1 MSLHEKN
8 QSWKLRELPGTN
20 APTFVSLTF
29 YLYFLV
35 SSSIACNTNNQQIGM
50 EKEKSKGLSLRKKG
64 GRGAKSVKP
73 VIGPPRQ
80 VPMPPMPGA
89 KLAPPSGPPQ
99 LRSRDKEKVA
109 DMVKRRMSTR
119 FPLPGEQGGAI
130 ITTMPSIPDVPSIPA
145 GIGAKLPVPAETQ
158 GPGVKVDLEIF
169 RTKNF
174 NPEHFIATVLSNASD
189 EEIRDYQRRL
199 KELRNRTSTD
209 LQKNVFVNR
218 TQFILISKEIDKL
231 KSEMRILRG
240 LLNDLHNTTNS
251 LKTDSENSL
260 TTTDAKSRKASNRSS
275 VADLTVLHINQLQAL
290 WKTVEGAQKFLPSV
304 PGRHIILES
313 REWVELNGANW
324 KPRRIVHMVLLN
336 DHLLVATVKKKR
348 TDNPNSSSSSGP
360 ASKTVA
366 ERCWPLAEIE
376 MVDLSPSDAANIST
390 RKGHVVNAINLRVGT
405 ESFVYRNE
413 AMAKKTELLR
423 QFKKSAD
430 ELRKALRAES
440 EDNLRRRDSMTF
452 LAGRDPKLLEKG
464 DLLNSLSAHG
474 STHTLFT
481 VEGQTRNLRWVET
494 QMDEL
499 DEKIAHRKFE
509 EAVISVERLRLLAQ
523 SLQKN
528 NALVA
533 ELINFKLDER
543 ASRLASII
551 TNDLTENPATK
562 SLVKANVQW
571 LVRLDFE
578 DRAREA
584 FLEAKSEVIKKRT
597 RQVRFEGDV
606 PLYIS
611 QVALVQF
618 TLIKNTVEI
627 YNSCFEYRLASAL
640 VKWAKEHVLGYVEL
654 LERQVQTVQ
663 GDSKVW
669 KDCVEITRLHSTMLV
684 DCGLDFK
691 ELKNPPIGMKKN
703 PGDEQEVVGLGLK

>member
-1 MSLHEKN
+1 MD
-8 QSWKLRELPGTN
+8 
-20 APTFVSLTF
+20 
-29 YLYFLV
+29 
-35 SSSIACNTNNQQIGM
+35 
-50 EKEKSKGLSLRKKG
+50 KERSKGLSLRKKSGKG
-64 GRGAKSVKP
+64 GKSTKP
-73 VIGPPRQ
+73 IIGPPRQ

-89 KLAPPSGPPQ
+89 KLDTTPSIPLQ
-99 LRSRDKEKVA
+99 VRSRDKEKVA
-109 DMVKRRMSTR
+109 DLVKRRMSTR
-119 FPLPGEQGGAI
+119 FPLPVEGVGKLPPMPTIPA
-130 ITTMPSIPDVPSIPA
+130 MPSINA
-145 GIGAKLPVPAETQ
+145 GAGAKLPVKST
-158 GPGVKVDLEIF
+158 VRNDVDLDLNMF
-169 RTKNF
+169 RDPAF
-174 NPEHFIATVLSNASD
+174 NPDTFVTTVLANASD
-189 EEIRDYQRRL
+189 EEIKDYQRRL
-199 KELRNRTSTD
+199 KEIRNRTSSD

-231 KSEMRILRG
+231 KTEMRALRS
-240 LLNDLHNTTNS
+240 LLTDLHNTTSS
-251 LKTDSENSL
+251 LKTDSENSMSNS
-260 TTTDAKSRKASNRSS
+260 DIKSRKAANRSS
-275 VADLTVLHINQLQAL
+275 VADLTALHMSHLQAL
-290 WKTVEGAQKFLPSV
+290 WKQVEGAQKFLPSV

-313 REWVELNGANW
+313 RHWIELNAATW

-336 DHLLVATVKKKR
+336 DHLLIATVKKKR
-348 TDNPNSSSSSGP
+348 QENGNS
-360 ASKTVA
+360 ASPQIKNVA

-376 MVDLSPSDAANIST
+376 MVDLSPSDSK
-390 RKGHVVNAINLRVGT
+390 KGQVLNAVNLRVGK
-405 ESFVYRNE
+405 ESFVYQNE
-413 AMAKKTELLR
+413 EITKKVELLR

-474 STHTLFT
+474 STSALFT

-499 DEKIAHRKFE
+499 DEKIAHREFE
-509 EAVISVERLRLLAQ
+509 EAVTSVEKLRQLAQ
-523 SLQKN
+523 TLAKN

-543 ASRLASII
+543 ASRLAGII
-551 TNDLTENPATK
+551 TTDLTENPAKK
-562 SLVKANVQW
+562 STVKGNVQW
-571 LVRLDFE
+571 LIRLDFE

-584 FLEAKSEVIKKRT
+584 FLEAKSAVIQKRT

-640 VKWAKEHVLGYVEL
+640 VKWAKDRVEDYMEL
-654 LERQVQTVQ
+654 FDRQLEAVAEEN
-663 GDSKVW
+663 KVFE
-669 KDCVEITRLHSTMLV
+669 DCMEITRQHSAMLV

-691 ELKNPPIGMKKN
+691 ELKDPTLRAKRVA
-703 PGDEQEVVGLGLK
+703 EAAAAAAESAGLGLNP